1 MERTPD
7 KGEAGGSSP
16 PRPTKSVPRHAASA
30 SAQQQRGRS
39 SAGRAPALHAG
50 GQEFDPPRL
59 HQVPSSGFRWPLGAR
74 AVPIQ
79 QDGVLEEPTSKRGAS
94 CSWTLAPFCEPSALF
109 TIRSMKLSISP
120 LRGGDAT
127 QRKATQQEQQVR
139 LARRCSSTAV
149 LAGSEPNCAFARK
162 DGTAQRK
169 VTGDVRLPCGPGS
182 RGLGYMVKRT
192 SAFGGCLGS

>member
-1 MERTPD
+1 M
-7 KGEAGGSSP
+7 
-16 PRPTKSVPRHAASA
+16 
-30 SAQQQRGRS
+30 
-39 SAGRAPALHAG
+39 HAG

-59 HQVPSSGFRWPLGAR
+59 HQVPSSGFSWPLGAR

-79 QDGVLEEPTSKRGAS
+79 QDGFLKSQR
-94 CSWTLAPFCEPSALF
+94 PSAARAALGRWLRLRARALF

-120 LRGGDAT
+120 LHGGDAT

-162 DGTAQRK
+162 DGTARRK